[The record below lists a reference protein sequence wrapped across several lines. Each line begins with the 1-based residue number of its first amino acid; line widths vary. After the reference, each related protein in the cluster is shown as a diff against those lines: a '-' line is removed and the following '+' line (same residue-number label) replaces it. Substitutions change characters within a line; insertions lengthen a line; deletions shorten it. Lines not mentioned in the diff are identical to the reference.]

1 MPVLSTILAVAGIAA
16 AGAGVGES
24 VSNSGQASSSAQ
36 ANQNIANQEL
46 ADKQKVFQQLDPF
59 YSQYLDK
66 GSPYLQNIQRAGA
79 EQNAQQF
86 SNSAGQL
93 RGQMQTSGLGY
104 GPSGTTA
111 AALGQMGQGAAS
123 SSANSYLQNLLNNE
137 QVKFQAAQ
145 GLGQTGNMM
154 NQQNTVGQTP
164 QPVNSTIGSS
174 VNAFGQ
180 VLNGLNQSGSA
191 QQGASGNGGVTTGP
205 NPSQVPQPQQFPTQ
219 GTYNYNQLQP
229 PGTQGIQ
236 I

>member
-1 MPVLSTILAVAGIAA
+1 MPFTAAIIGAVTSV
-16 AGAGVGES
+16 AGAGLGVATS
-24 VSNSGQASSSAQ
+24 AQNSGQASAGAQ
-36 ANQNIANQEL
+36 TNQNIANQEL
-46 ADKQKVFQQLDPF
+46 ANKQQVFQQLDPF
-59 YSQYLDK
+59 YSQYMQN

-154 NQQNTVGQTP
+154 NSQNTVGQTP

-174 VNAFGQ
+174 ANAFGQ
-180 VLNGLNQSGSA
+180 VLNGLQPTNLPAIPGSTA
-191 QQGASGNGGVTTGP
+191 QPNGAANYNPMSNG
-205 NPSQVPQPQQFPTQ
+205 TQ
-219 GTYNYNQLQP
+219 GTP
-229 PGTQGIQ
+229 V
-236 I
+236 